1 MLRWPSSSA
10 RPTCGSAPR
19 SSARATNKAKHAA
32 EAAGSPDHDPRAGAE
47 SDEKPAKALRRER
60 DAARGGAKSG
70 AREVHKDRAA
80 AAGNARAR
88 VVIELDEQVVEII
101 VAPQPVACRIGGQ
114 LDRPVVAAVARVLA
128 PGVGLADAAHGE
140 ARARAGC
147 AVPAPPQ
154 ANEPE

>member
-19 SSARATNKAKHAA
+19 SSARATNKAEHAA
-32 EAAGSPDHDPRAGAE
+32 QAAGSPDHDPRAGAE

-88 VVIELDEQVVEII
+88 VVIELDEQGVEII

-114 LDRPVVAAVARVLA
+114 LYRPVVAAVPRG
-128 PGVGLADAAHGE
+128 PPPT
-140 ARARAGC
+140 
-147 AVPAPPQ
+147 PAPPPDP
-154 ANEPE
+154 APLARRRPVLP